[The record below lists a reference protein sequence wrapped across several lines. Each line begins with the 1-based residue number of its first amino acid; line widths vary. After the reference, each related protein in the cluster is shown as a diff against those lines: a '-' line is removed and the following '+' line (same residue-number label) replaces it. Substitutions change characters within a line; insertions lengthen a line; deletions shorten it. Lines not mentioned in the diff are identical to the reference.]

1 MRKLYIVCFLLLAFA
16 SGYAQNAYS
25 YDSQVAQDWFNREL
39 YLIKNGAGF
48 SPPVASRAL
57 GYSGLA
63 LYESMVGG
71 MPNRSSLESQLSGL
85 SVTDATPGQSY
96 HWPTVAN
103 NCMATIVDSLWGNAS
118 AVLKDSIHALRDR
131 YNNMYMGNANY
142 AVSKT
147 LGDAVALD
155 VYNWSKTDGGHQGYA
170 SNTDPGYVPP
180 TGAGMWVPTPPAF
193 AAALQPHWGDNR
205 PFTAA
210 SVQSPVIPTAPPTY
224 STDTNSAFY
233 AYAYHVYATVN
244 DLSPGQVN
252 IAKYWADG
260 GGTVTPPGHSIS
272 ILTQCIDS
280 ENLDLG
286 WAAYAYAK
294 LGMSQTDAFISCW
307 KTKYTYNLLR
317 PVTYIRANIDTAWL
331 SLIGTP
337 PFPEYTSGHSTQ
349 SGAMTSVM
357 NDLLGT
363 SYSFT
368 DNTHGALHGG
378 PRSFSCFDEA
388 AYEAAT
394 SRLYGGIH
402 YEFSDVFAITLGK
415 MVGDNINALFRSVTV
430 GAADGDIAEQPSV
443 QFYPNPTT
451 NYSLIS
457 YSGFRFG
464 KAVVYDLTGRL
475 LLESANPALLDLMG
489 LPSGRYIV
497 KVYDAKGVNVSNQQV
512 QKT

>member
-1 MRKLYIVCFLLLAFA
+1 MRKIYFFTLLLFA
-16 SGYAQNAYS
+16 GVSLNAQNAYS

-63 LYESMVGG
+63 LYEALVGG
-71 MPNRSSLESQLSGL
+71 MPNRMSLESQLPGL
-85 SVTDATPGQSY
+85 TVTDAALGTSY

-103 NCMATIVDSLWGNAS
+103 NCMATIIDSLWGNAT

-131 YNNMYMGNANY
+131 YNATYMAQSSY

-147 LGDAVALD
+147 LGEAVAQD
-155 VYNWSKTDGGHQGYA
+155 IFAWSMTDGGHQGYA
-170 SNTDPGYVPP
+170 HNTDPTYVPP
-180 TGAGMWVPTPPAF
+180 TGPGMWVPTPPAF
-193 AAALQPHWGDNR
+193 AMAVQPHWGDNR
-205 PFTAA
+205 PFVAA

-233 AYAYHVYATVN
+233 AYAYQVYATVN
-244 DLSPGQVN
+244 NLSQAQHN
-252 IAKYWADG
+252 IAMYWADG
-260 GGTVTPPGHSIS
+260 GATVTPPGHSIS
-272 ILTQCIDS
+272 ILTQCIDV
-280 ENLDLG
+280 ENKDLG

-307 KTKYTYNLLR
+307 KTKYTYNLMR
-317 PVTYIRANIDTAWL
+317 PITYIRANIDSTWL

-363 SYSFT
+363 TYGFT
-368 DNTHGALHGG
+368 DNTNGALHGG
-378 PRSFSCFDEA
+378 PRSYACFDEA
-388 AYEAAT
+388 AYETAT

-415 MVGDNINALFRSVTV
+415 MVGDNINALFETVTV
-430 GAADGDIAEQPSV
+430 GAANAGIAEQPTV

-451 NYSLIS
+451 NFSLIS

-464 KAVVYDLTGRL
+464 KTVVYDLTGRL
-475 LLESANPALLDLMG
+475 VLESTNTALVDLMG
-489 LPSGRYIV
+489 VPAGRYIV
-497 KVYDAKGVNVSNQQV
+497 KVYDAKGMNVSNQQL
-512 QKT
+512 QKL